1 MVNESRPPDLP
12 ARRNED
18 RGRGIEVLLD
28 FFRGEVDEIDDAAR
42 FDRAGE
48 SKIAA
53 GECSQ
58 CSH

>member
-12 ARRNED
+12 ARQNEN

-42 FDRAGE
+42 FARAAE
-48 SKIAA
+48 SKM
-53 GECSQ
+53 GQGQCSQ